1 MARAKIEDERK
12 EQILAAFEACV
23 IRDGLAK
30 TTLQKV
36 ADEAGLPR
44 SLVRYFVGNR
54 DSMVDLL
61 IARMIARTTEAFAT
75 DRDQSPTLSAEEL
88 VDFLFDQAMGDDVSN
103 SVVGELWY
111 LAQRD
116 EAMRKR
122 LSALYQMLVDSLVEQ
137 MTVNGMGTT
146 KDERRS
152 AAYALMSL
160 AYGDASFSFLK
171 LETGGQSTARHAAY
185 EVIKK
190 LTAENAKGEKS

>member
-23 IRDGLAK
+23 IREGLAK

-61 IARMIARTTEAFAT
+61 IARMIARATEAFDA
-75 DRDQSPTLSAEEL
+75 DRDLSPTLTAEEL
-88 VDFLFDQAMGDDVSN
+88 VDFLFDQAMGDDTSN

-137 MTVNGMGTT
+137 MTANGMGRA
-146 KDERRS
+146 KDERTS
-152 AAYALMSL
+152 VAYALLSL
-160 AYGDASFSFLK
+160 AYGDTSFSFLN
-171 LETGGQSTARHAAY
+171 LESGGPSTARDTAY
-185 EVIKK
+185 EVIRR
-190 LTAENAKGEKS
+190 LTAEKAMGEKS

>member
-23 IRDGLAK
+23 IRHGLAK

-61 IARMIARTTEAFAT
+61 IKRMIERTTEAFAA
-75 DRDQSPTLSAEEL
+75 DRALSPDLSPHEL
-88 VDFLFDQAMGDDVSN
+88 VDFLFDQAMGNDTSN

-116 EAMRKR
+116 DAVRTR
-122 LSALYQMLVDSLVEQ
+122 LSSLYQTLVDSLLEQ
-137 MTVNGMGTT
+137 MSDNGMGTSSQQ
-146 KDERRS
+146 RRTI
-152 AAYALMSL
+152 AYVLMSL
-160 AYGDASFSFLK
+160 AYGDSSFASLNLK
-171 LETGGQSTARHAAY
+171 TGDRNAARQAAY
-185 EVIKK
+185 AA
-190 LTAENAKGEKS
+190 LDTLL